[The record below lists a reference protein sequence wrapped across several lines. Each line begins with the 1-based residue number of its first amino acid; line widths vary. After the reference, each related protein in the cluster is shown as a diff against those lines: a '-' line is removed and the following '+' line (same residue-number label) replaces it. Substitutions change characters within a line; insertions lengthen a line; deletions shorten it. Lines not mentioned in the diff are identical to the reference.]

1 MTVTKR
7 IKAIE
12 SLVPYG
18 TRLLDVGSDHALLP
32 ISLCLSGRIAEAVIS
47 DINEGPLDSGRR
59 NVALLCPALKASF
72 VLSDGFANVKH
83 GSYDTVAI
91 CGMGGE
97 LIARIINDGG
107 EKARVPLI
115 LQPMTHAED
124 LRKYLWENGFEIS
137 KELYVS
143 EGRRVYC
150 VLLVRYTGKNTD
162 YEYCELYLGKEH
174 PPTADYA
181 RYAEKILNAA
191 EKRLQGCLHSDDR
204 LGALAA
210 EKIVAEAKSYI
221 TTH

>member
-32 ISLCLSGRIAEAVIS
+32 ISLCLSGVISQAVIS
-47 DINEGPLDSGRR
+47 DINQGPLDSGKR
-59 NVALLCPALKASF
+59 NVAQLCPKLKADF
-72 VLSDGFANVKH
+72 VLSDGFAKVEK
-83 GSYDTVAI
+83 GSYDLAAI

-107 EKARVPLI
+107 DKARVPLI

-124 LRKYLWENGFEIS
+124 LRKYLWENGFEI
-137 KELYVS
+137 KEERFVC

-150 VLLVRYTGKNTD
+150 VIFCNYTGNNSRYSYSD
-162 YEYCELYLGKEH
+162 LYFGKH
-174 PPTADYA
+174 RPKTAEFAAYA
-181 RYAEKILNAA
+181 KKLAAAA
-191 EKRLQGCLHSDDR
+191 EKRLAGCSVSGGLA
-204 LGALAA
+204 GAA
-210 EKIVAEAKSYI
+210 EAESIIATAKEYF
-221 TTH
+221 